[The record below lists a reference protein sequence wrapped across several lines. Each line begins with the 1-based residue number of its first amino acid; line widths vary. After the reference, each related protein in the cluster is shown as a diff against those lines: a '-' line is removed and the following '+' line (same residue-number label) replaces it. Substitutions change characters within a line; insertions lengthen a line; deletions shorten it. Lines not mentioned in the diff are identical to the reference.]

1 MTRRITSIIVFIFM
15 MIGASVYSLAQTPEI
30 DSLIH
35 QADIA
40 PNDSIRME
48 YFLDLSIA
56 FRDRDPKESRKYA
69 QEALAIAEGIDF
81 LRGIGNGHYF
91 IGISYYY
98 ESKWDTAIASF
109 EAAKVA
115 FESYG
120 DSLRLS
126 LPMELIAVV
135 HQRQGNSPLAL
146 ESYFEVLKLLE
157 RINDPEGQL
166 SILINISSLFSNHLE
181 NYERALVHLQRAESI
196 YENTPDT
203 EKASLIR
210 FLPNTYS
217 NMGICYSHLED
228 LDLAESYQIKALNI
242 SKELDNLLQAS
253 FANNNLGSIAQE
265 RKQFEKALAY
275 YQEAQKGFDE
285 VDYTYGR
292 VVSFINVGSA
302 MGELG
307 QFEEGNAMLKK
318 GLDMAIENQQKPQI
332 RSAYQYLANNYKLEG
347 KYQQAFEMLE
357 QFNVINDSLLA
368 EEGREQLSEM
378 EVKYEAEKKD
388 AEIARKE
395 LERQKER
402 QGKIWAIVVAGG
414 ILLMGI
420 IGFLLFYVQQQNR
433 KRQTLMALRLKRVE
447 ANNLR
452 QLDQL
457 KSRFFANISHEFRT
471 PLTLILGL
479 AQQLK
484 KAIPAGPEN
493 KSLAQISHNG
503 LRLLDLIQQL
513 LDLSRLEAGRMQL
526 TLSNGNLLGFIS
538 GIAHSFH
545 SLADNKEILYQIEIP
560 TTPLPA
566 SFDPDKLQK
575 ILSNLLSNAFKFTQ
589 EEGKVRF
596 AVMPKEDHLEIIVED
611 SGIGIPEEHLDHIFD
626 RFYRVEGSTMQ
637 GAGIGLALTKEL
649 VQLHEGKIV
658 AVSEVNK
665 GTSFWVRLPFWPIDH
680 ALAEMEARQ
689 ENPIPSSPP
698 TPSHTS
704 TLFDSTE
711 KPTILVV
718 EDHEEVRHF
727 IKDQLTSN
735 YTILE
740 AANGA
745 IGLTEAKAH
754 QPDLII
760 TDVMMPEM
768 DGHDLTQALKTDALT
783 SHIPVIMLTAKGDRD
798 SKLEGLDTGA
808 DDYLTKPFDQDELLV
823 RINNLIK
830 QRALLREKFSGDGV
844 LRPKA
849 VSVTSVDETFLN
861 KVMEVVET
869 HIQDEHFS
877 IEALAAAVNLSRSQ
891 LHKKLKALTDMSPS
905 VFVRTMRL
913 HRAKSFLEQK
923 AGTAAEISYLVGFS
937 SPAYFS
943 KCFKDEFGVS
953 PGEV

>member
-1 MTRRITSIIVFIFM
+1 
-15 MIGASVYSLAQTPEI
+15 
-30 DSLIH
+30 
-35 QADIA
+35 
-40 PNDSIRME
+40 
-48 YFLDLSIA
+48 
-56 FRDRDPKESRKYA
+56 
-69 QEALAIAEGIDF
+69 
-81 LRGIGNGHYF
+81 
-91 IGISYYY
+91 
-98 ESKWDTAIASF
+98 
-109 EAAKVA
+109 
-115 FESYG
+115 
-120 DSLRLS
+120 
-126 LPMELIAVV
+126 MELIAVV
-135 HQRQGNSPLAL
+135 NQRRGNSPLAL

-157 RINDPEGQL
+157 RINDPAGQL
-166 SILINISSLFSNHLE
+166 SILINIASLFSNHLE
-181 NYERALVHLQRAESI
+181 NYERALVHLKRAESI
-196 YENTPDT
+196 YETAHDT
-203 EKASLIR
+203 TRAALKR
-210 FLPNTYS
+210 FLPNIYS
-217 NMGICYSHLED
+217 NMGICYKNMKD
-228 LDLAESYQIKALNI
+228 PTLAETYYLKALNI
-242 SKELDNLLQAS
+242 SKELDNLMQGS
-253 FANNNLGSIAQE
+253 FANNNLGSLAQD
-265 RKQFEKALAY
+265 RKQFKKALAY
-275 YQEAQKGFDE
+275 YQAAQKGFDE
-285 VDYTYGR
+285 LDYTYGR

-307 QFEEGNAMLKK
+307 QFEEGNVFLEK
-318 GLDMAIENQQKPQI
+318 GLAMAIEHQQKPQI

-420 IGFLLFYVQQQNR
+420 IGFLLFYIQQQNR

-526 TLSNGNLLGFIS
+526 SPKNGDIMGFIRGVS
-538 GIAHSFH
+538 HSFH

-560 TTPLPA
+560 EKPLPA

-575 ILSNLLSNAFKFTQ
+575 ILSNLLSNAFKFTE
-589 EEGKVRF
+589 EEGKVRLSI
-596 AVMPKEDHLEIIVED
+596 AAKEDHLEIVVED

-665 GTSFWVRLPFWPIDH
+665 GTSFWVRLPFWAIDP
-680 ALAEMEARQ
+680 ALSEMEEAAHSK
-689 ENPIPSSPP
+689 PILEHGSQSA
-698 TPSHTS
+698 
-704 TLFDSTE
+704 TE
-711 KPTILVV
+711 KPLFTDSKKPTLLVV
-718 EDHEEVRHF
+718 EDHTEVRHF
-727 IKDQLTSN
+727 IRQQLASH

-740 AANGA
+740 AANGT
-745 IGLTEAKAH
+745 IGLAEAKAH

-768 DGHDLTQALKTDALT
+768 DGHDLTHALKTEALT

-798 SKLEGLDTGA
+798 SKLEGLETGA

-830 QRALLREKFSGDGV
+830 QRALLREKFSEGGV

-849 VSVTSVDETFLN
+849 VSVTSVDEVFLG
-861 KVMEVVET
+861 KVMEVVEIN
-869 HIQDEHFS
+869 IQNEHFS
-877 IEALAAAVNLSRSQ
+877 IEALAEAVNLSRSQ